1 MGTGYRTLRSLL
13 VVFLLVGVSAFN
25 LASQYSPTRIKVLS
39 ADFHSLADANPVP
52 KNCDLTNFDAYC
64 NESKNATGENIMRV
78 QDSDGKSFVITCTV
92 DSRWSKC
99 APLQV
104 GETYEARRGKNGITV
119 WIQNPNGK
127 DSTRQY
133 RLAGDGSSV
142 TADAAANSQPVVLPT
157 QSGDPSNSRPLNV
170 APGQKAALAPT
181 RTVSN
186 PTSAPAATAATPAA
200 PIPAPSATESSSVP
214 MASASAPTPAVA
226 PAPTPSAGAV
236 QESVASQ
243 VRCSFTTTPPGAEI
257 TLDGKYV
264 GSTPSVIS
272 VGAGAHTVVFSM
284 PGFAPWTRELTVAA
298 GSDLTVNAIL
308 QKGKK

>member
-1 MGTGYRTLRSLL
+1 MGSGYRTLRSLL
-13 VVFLLVGVSAFN
+13 LVFLLVSVFAFN

-39 ADFHSLADANPVP
+39 ADFHSLADANPIP
-52 KNCDLTNFDAYC
+52 KNCDSSNFDAYC
-64 NESKNATGENIMRV
+64 NESKNATGENVMRV
-78 QDSDGKSFVITCTV
+78 QDSDGKSFLITCTV

-104 GETYEARRGKNGITV
+104 GESYEARRGKNGITV

-127 DSTRQY
+127 ESTRQY

-142 TADAAANSQPVVLPT
+142 TSDAAANSQPVVLPA
-157 QSGDPSNSRPLNV
+157 QSGDLSNSRPLNV

-181 RTVSN
+181 RNVS
-186 PTSAPAATAATPAA
+186 PSTSAPAATVAAPAA
-200 PIPAPSATESSSVP
+200 STSAPEPTESSSAP
-214 MASASAPTPAVA
+214 MTPTPAAAPPA
-226 PAPTPSAGAV
+226 PAA
-236 QESVASQ
+236 QESVAGQ
-243 VRCSFTTTPPGAEI
+243 VRCSFTSTPPGADI

-264 GSTPSVIS
+264 GSTPSAIN
-272 VGAGAHTVVFSM
+272 VGAGSHTVVFSM

>member
-1 MGTGYRTLRSLL
+1 MGSGYRTLRSLL
-13 VVFLLVGVSAFN
+13 LVFLLVGVSALN

-39 ADFHSLADANPVP
+39 ADFHSLDDANPVP

-104 GETYEARRGKNGITV
+104 GESYEARRGKNGITV

-170 APGQKAALAPT
+170 APGQKAAVAPT
-181 RTVSN
+181 RAAS
-186 PTSAPAATAATPAA
+186 SPALSP
-200 PIPAPSATESSSVP
+200 TESSSAPV
-214 MASASAPTPAVA
+214 ASNSSATSAA
-226 PAPTPSAGAV
+226 PAAGAV

-243 VRCSFTTTPPGAEI
+243 VRCNFTTTPPGADI

-264 GSTPSVIS
+264 GSTPSAIS

>member
-181 RTVSN
+181 RTAS
-186 PTSAPAATAATPAA
+186 PSTATAATPVA
-200 PIPAPSATESSSVP
+200 PTPAPSATESSSAP
-214 MASASAPTPAVA
+214 NSAPTSAAA
-226 PAPTPSAGAV
+226 PAAPAV
-236 QESVASQ
+236 QESAASQ
-243 VRCSFTTTPPGAEI
+243 VRCSFTTTPPGADI

>member
-1 MGTGYRTLRSLL
+1 MGSGYRTLRSLL

-170 APGQKAALAPT
+170 APGQKAAVAPGQKAALAPT
-181 RTVSN
+181 RTAS
-186 PTSAPAATAATPAA
+186 PSTATAATPVALT
-200 PIPAPSATESSSVP
+200 PAPSATESSSVP
-214 MASASAPTPAVA
+214 NSAPTSAADPAA
-226 PAPTPSAGAV
+226 PAG
-236 QESVASQ
+236 QESAASQ
-243 VRCSFTTTPPGAEI
+243 VRCSFTTTPPGADI

-264 GSTPSVIS
+264 
-272 VGAGAHTVVFSM
+272 
-284 PGFAPWTRELTVAA
+284 
-298 GSDLTVNAIL
+298 
-308 QKGKK
+308 

>member
-1 MGTGYRTLRSLL
+1 MGSGYRTLRSLL
-13 VVFLLVGVSAFN
+13 LVFLLVGVSALN

-39 ADFHSLADANPVP
+39 ADFHSLDDANPVP

-170 APGQKAALAPT
+170 APGQKAAVAPT
-181 RTVSN
+181 RAASSPALSPTESSSAPMT
-186 PTSAPAATAATPAA
+186 PTSAPAPSTP
-200 PIPAPSATESSSVP
+200 
-214 MASASAPTPAVA
+214 
-226 PAPTPSAGAV
+226 AV
-236 QESVASQ
+236 QESVVGQ
-243 VRCSFTTTPPGAEI
+243 VRCNFTTTPPGADI

-264 GSTPSVIS
+264 GSTPSAIS

>member
-1 MGTGYRTLRSLL
+1 MGSGYRTLRSLL

-170 APGQKAALAPT
+170 APGQKAPLAPT
-181 RTVSN
+181 RTAS
-186 PTSAPAATAATPAA
+186 PSTATAAAPAA
-200 PIPAPSATESSSVP
+200 PIPAPPATESTSVP
-214 MASASAPTPAVA
+214 TASASAPTPAA
-226 PAPTPSAGAV
+226 PAV

>member
-1 MGTGYRTLRSLL
+1 MGSGYRTLRSLL

-64 NESKNATGENIMRV
+64 NESKNSTGENVMRV

-104 GETYEARRGKNGITV
+104 GESYEARRGKNGITV

-127 DSTRQY
+127 ESTRQY
-133 RLAGDGSSV
+133 RLAGDGS
-142 TADAAANSQPVVLPT
+142 TAETDAAGNSQPVVVPA
-157 QSGDPSNSRPLNV
+157 QSGSVSNSRPLNV

-181 RTVSN
+181 PTRTVASS
-186 PTSAPAATAATPAA
+186 TATAAAPAAPT
-200 PIPAPSATESSSVP
+200 PAPSATESSSVP
-214 MASASAPTPAVA
+214 MASTPAPAA
-226 PAPTPSAGAV
+226 PAV
-236 QESVASQ
+236 QESVAGQ
-243 VRCSFTTTPPGAEI
+243 VRCSFTSTPSGADI

-264 GSTPSVIS
+264 GSTPSAII

>member
-170 APGQKAALAPT
+170 APGQKAPLAPT
-181 RTVSN
+181 RTAS
-186 PTSAPAATAATPAA
+186 PSTATAAAPAA
-200 PIPAPSATESSSVP
+200 PIPAPPATESTSVP
-214 MASASAPTPAVA
+214 TASASAPTPAA
-226 PAPTPSAGAV
+226 PAV

-272 VGAGAHTVVFSM
+272 VGAGAHTIVFSM

>member
-1 MGTGYRTLRSLL
+1 MGSGYRTLRSLL

-64 NESKNATGENIMRV
+64 NESKNATGENIMHV

-170 APGQKAALAPT
+170 APGQKAPLAPT
-181 RTVSN
+181 RTAS
-186 PTSAPAATAATPAA
+186 PSTATAAAPAA
-200 PIPAPSATESSSVP
+200 PIPAPAPTESSSVP
-214 MASASAPTPAVA
+214 NSAPTSAAA
-226 PAPTPSAGAV
+226 PAAPAV
-236 QESVASQ
+236 QESAASQ
-243 VRCSFTTTPPGAEI
+243 VRCSFTTTPPGADI

-272 VGAGAHTVVFSM
+272 VGAGAHTIVFSM

>member
-1 MGTGYRTLRSLL
+1 MGSGYRTLRSL
-13 VVFLLVGVSAFN
+13 VMVFLLVGVSAFN

-39 ADFHSLADANPVP
+39 ADFHTLADANAVP

-64 NESKNATGENIMRV
+64 NESKNATGENVMRV

-104 GETYEARRGKNGITV
+104 GESYEARRGKNGITV

-127 DSTRQY
+127 ESTRQY
-133 RLAGDGSSV
+133 RLAGDGSTTES
-142 TADAAANSQPVVLPT
+142 DAAGNSQPVVVPA
-157 QSGDPSNSRPLNV
+157 QSGSSANSRPLNV

-181 RTVSN
+181 RTVSS
-186 PTSAPAATAATPAA
+186 PTSAPAATVATPGA
-200 PIPAPSATESSSVP
+200 PTPAPAATESSSVP
-214 MASASAPTPAVA
+214 MASTPAPTAAA
-226 PAPTPSAGAV
+226 PAPTPSAGAA
-236 QESVASQ
+236 QESVAGQ
-243 VRCSFTTTPPGAEI
+243 VRCSFTSTPSGADI

-264 GSTPSVIS
+264 GSTPSAIN

>member
-25 LASQYSPTRIKVLS
+25 LASQYSPNRIKVLS

-181 RTVSN
+181 RTAS
-186 PTSAPAATAATPAA
+186 PSAAAPAAP
-200 PIPAPSATESSSVP
+200 
-214 MASASAPTPAVA
+214 
-226 PAPTPSAGAV
+226 AV
-236 QESVASQ
+236 QESAASQ
-243 VRCSFTTTPPGAEI
+243 VRCSFTTTPPGADI

>member
-1 MGTGYRTLRSLL
+1 MGSGSRTLRSLL
-13 VVFLLVGVSAFN
+13 LVFLLVGVSALN

-39 ADFHSLADANPVP
+39 ADFHSLDDANPVP

-64 NESKNATGENIMRV
+64 NESKNATGENVMRV

-181 RTVSN
+181 RTVS
-186 PTSAPAATAATPAA
+186 PSTATAAAPAAPT
-200 PIPAPSATESSSVP
+200 PAPSATESSSVP
-214 MASASAPTPAVA
+214 MASASAPTPAA
-226 PAPTPSAGAV
+226 PAV

-243 VRCSFTTTPPGAEI
+243 VRCNFTTTPPGAEI

-264 GSTPSVIS
+264 GSTPSAIS

>member
-1 MGTGYRTLRSLL
+1 MGSGYRTLRSLL
-13 VVFLLVGVSAFN
+13 LVFLLVGVSALN

-104 GETYEARRGKNGITV
+104 GESYEARRGKNGITV

-170 APGQKAALAPT
+170 APGQKAAVAPT
-181 RTVSN
+181 RAAS
-186 PTSAPAATAATPAA
+186 SPALSP
-200 PIPAPSATESSSVP
+200 TESSSAPV
-214 MASASAPTPAVA
+214 ASNSSATSAA
-226 PAPTPSAGAV
+226 PAAGAV

-243 VRCSFTTTPPGAEI
+243 VRCNFTTTPPGADI

-264 GSTPSVIS
+264 GSTPSAIS

>member
-1 MGTGYRTLRSLL
+1 MGSGYRTLRSLL
-13 VVFLLVGVSAFN
+13 LVFLLVGVSALN

-39 ADFHSLADANPVP
+39 ADFHSLDDANPVP

-181 RTVSN
+181 RTVS
-186 PTSAPAATAATPAA
+186 PSTATAAAPAAPT
-200 PIPAPSATESSSVP
+200 PAPSATESSSVP
-214 MASASAPTPAVA
+214 MASASAPTPAA
-226 PAPTPSAGAV
+226 PAV

-243 VRCSFTTTPPGAEI
+243 VRCNFTTTPPGAEI

-264 GSTPSVIS
+264 GSTPSAIS

>member
-1 MGTGYRTLRSLL
+1 MGSSYRTLRSLL
-13 VVFLLVGVSAFN
+13 LVFLLVGVSALN

-39 ADFHSLADANPVP
+39 ADFHSLADANPIP

-104 GETYEARRGKNGITV
+104 GESYEARRGKNGITV

-127 DSTRQY
+127 ESTRQY
-133 RLAGDGSSV
+133 RLAGDGSS
-142 TADAAANSQPVVLPT
+142 AESDAAANPQPAALPA
-157 QSGDPSNSRPLNV
+157 QSGNLSNSRPLNV
-170 APGQKAALAPT
+170 APGQKAPLAPT
-181 RTVSN
+181 QTV
-186 PTSAPAATAATPAA
+186 PTPAPA
-200 PIPAPSATESSSVP
+200 ATESSSAP
-214 MASASAPTPAVA
+214 IAPTPAPAA
-226 PAPTPSAGAV
+226 PAA
-236 QESVASQ
+236 QESVVGQ
-243 VRCSFTTTPPGAEI
+243 VRCSFTSTPSGADI

-264 GSTPSVIS
+264 GSTPSTIN
-272 VGAGAHTVVFSM
+272 VGSGTHTVVFSM
-284 PGFAPWTRELTVAA
+284 PGFAPWSRQLTVAA

>member
-1 MGTGYRTLRSLL
+1 MGSGYRTLRSLL
-13 VVFLLVGVSAFN
+13 LVFLLVGVSALN

-39 ADFHSLADANPVP
+39 ADFHSLDDANPVP

-170 APGQKAALAPT
+170 APGQKAAVAPT
-181 RTVSN
+181 RAAS
-186 PTSAPAATAATPAA
+186 SPALSP
-200 PIPAPSATESSSVP
+200 TESSSAPV
-214 MASASAPTPAVA
+214 ASNSSATSAA
-226 PAPTPSAGAV
+226 PAAGAV

-243 VRCSFTTTPPGAEI
+243 VRCNFTTTPPGADI

-264 GSTPSVIS
+264 GSTPSAIS